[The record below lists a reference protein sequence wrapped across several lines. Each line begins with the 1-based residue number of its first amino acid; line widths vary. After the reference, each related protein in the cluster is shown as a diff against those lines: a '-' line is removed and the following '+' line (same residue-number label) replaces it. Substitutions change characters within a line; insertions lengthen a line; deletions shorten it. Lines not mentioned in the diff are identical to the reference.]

1 MPFEK
6 LLTVMTTLRLDIHT
20 YTTITLEKLI
30 TIVTEEIKTP
40 LSRIIDPTI
49 CKTTRTDLIPVVITK
64 LTEVGSLQYSAIHS
78 TDMRVV

>member
-6 LLTVMTTLRLDIHT
+6 LLTVMTTLRLDIAT

-40 LSRIIDPTI
+40 LSIIDPTI

-64 LTEVGSLQYSAIHS
+64 LTEVVSK
-78 TDMRVV
+78 